1 MRNGRRSPVTADV
14 ARVERDRMGAM
25 LDAAPGEA
33 FPADI
38 AMALLLIALFHRMT
52 LGVQVVIEDY
62 VHSAMKLPAL
72 IAMRFACFELA
83 VAGILATVR
92 IALDDRG
99 RCPDP
104 PRKDRMT

>member
-1 MRNGRRSPVTADV
+1 
-14 ARVERDRMGAM
+14 MGAM
-25 LDAAPGEA
+25 LDEAPGET
-33 FPADI
+33 FPASI
-38 AMALLLIALFHRMT
+38 VMTLLLIAIFHHMA
-52 LGVQVVIEDY
+52 LGLHVVIEDY

-72 IAMRFACFELA
+72 IAMRFACFELT